1 MMEINLDSGVDPT
14 QQFVCNVDFHPM
26 EWDKINNS
34 MPVSDEALYVHGNRW
49 NAPHFFFPEKV
60 THPMIRESHNFN
72 GFLMFGNWKNV
83 LDIEFPT
90 NYAWT
95 FANCV
100 SFDKGI
106 GKYTFVPEGYN
117 DIDGYTYIDT
127 INYGKGNIYSIYIQN
142 DSKGFFTFNE
152 KTMNTSHMFEN
163 CQSLNIFNK
172 DDNSLTNIFLNTGE
186 TSNASYM
193 FANSYM
199 AGSSRACLGQ
209 SNTNV
214 LRVRAHNAS
223 GMFYNCRKF
232 DCSNRLDLDVVDG
245 SYMFYGCT
253 NLGTLGGINLLNEIS
268 GLPLHA
274 GLTNASHMFDGCT
287 NFDLSPARFNL
298 SGYGLTQILDAS
310 YMFSGTNIT
319 GLSLDIGKHI
329 KNAAYMFAGCVNL
342 ESMRPNS
349 NGGIIN
355 ASGMFLNCRNFDQ
368 AFTAMYNAY
377 GFEVD
382 KEALDISRMFEGCN
396 NLNFGGSY
404 DPSLNIVYP
413 SYPIQFNIEHS
424 DIKTEV
430 NASYI
435 FCNCRNLNMLSTI
448 KLYFSGRA
456 SYNLA
461 YAFYFATKFNS
472 EVELELASN
481 LSHAFFESNYNIE
494 ITSIPHAVDCSYM
507 FAKYFDLH
515 HNGSAQIFRSFNSNI
530 NLVGPHNISHM
541 FDNAET
547 FDQILD
553 LTLEPIA
560 IEDMS
565 GLFYG
570 NWSTYNHDIFIP
582 NTCLNASMLFG
593 VWTPQAGTGEYIRT
607 NIGARNFVNRN
618 IYISP
623 DSCNVFGL
631 LPAVKAFEGRIIFN
645 VYSNNPEQLSRS
657 NIIGTETTWAQLSD
671 GSYVNYYY
679 GVKLWNYWP
688 EEIILR

>member
-26 EWDKINNS
+26 EWNKINNS

-49 NAPHFFFPEKV
+49 NSPHFFFPEKV
-60 THPMIRESHNFN
+60 THPIIRESSNFN
-72 GFLMFGNWKNV
+72 GFLLFGNWKNV

-100 SFDKGI
+100 LFDKGI

-117 DIDGYTYIDT
+117 EIDGYTYIDT

-253 NLGTLGGINLLNEIS
+253 NLGALGGINLLNEIS

-310 YMFSGTNIT
+310 YMFAGCASLT
-319 GLSLDIGKHI
+319 GLSFNIGKHI
-329 KNAAYMFAGCVNL
+329 KNTAYMFAECYNL
-342 ESMRPNS
+342 DTITPSS
-349 NGGIIN
+349 DGGIIN
-355 ASGMFLNCRNFDQ
+355 ASGMFLNCRNFD
-368 AFTAMYNAY
+368 AK
-377 GFEVD
+377 FEGGTYKFKVD
-382 KEALDISRMFEGCN
+382 RSALDISRMFEGCN
-396 NLNFGGSY
+396 KLNFGGSY
-404 DPSLNIVYP
+404 DDSIGRVDPSA
-413 SYPIQFNIEHS
+413 PIDFYIDQD
-424 DIKTEV
+424 DISTEV

-435 FCNCRNLNMLSTI
+435 FCNCRNLNMESTI
-448 KLYFSGRA
+448 KLYFRGRA
-456 SYNLA
+456 SYNLSH
-461 YAFYFATKFNS
+461 AFYFATNFNS
-472 EVELELASN
+472 EVELQFASN
-481 LSHAFFESNYNIE
+481 LSHAFFESNYNID
-494 ITSIPHAVDCSYM
+494 ITYPLRAIDCSYM

-515 HNGSAQIFRSFNSNI
+515 HSAGTIFKSFNSTI
-530 NLVGPHNISHM
+530 DLTYVHNIAHM

-547 FDQILD
+547 FDRLLD
-553 LTLEPIA
+553 FSGEDVA

-570 NWSTYNHDIFIP
+570 NWSTFNHDIFVP
-582 NTCLNASMLFG
+582 NSCINASMLFG
-593 VWTPQAGTGEYIRT
+593 VWTPQAGTGQYIRT

-631 LPAVKAFEGRIIFN
+631 LPAIISSSGIIFN
-645 VYSNNPEQLSRS
+645 VYSNDPEKLSRS

-688 EEIILR
+688 EEIILH